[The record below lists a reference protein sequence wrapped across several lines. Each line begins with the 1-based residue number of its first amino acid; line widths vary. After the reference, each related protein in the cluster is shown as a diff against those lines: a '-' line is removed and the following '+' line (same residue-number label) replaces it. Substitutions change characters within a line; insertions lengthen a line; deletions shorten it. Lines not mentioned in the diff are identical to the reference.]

1 MPNINDVRN
10 MVNQARFNQTKAED
24 DLGIKWGPTVFKKDF
39 TNISLTTVV
48 YDAMQHLMSE
58 GATVVH
64 DCHVIHGVKRYTI
77 EVWYG
82 CHEIIEDP
90 RDGQPISPDNL

>member
-1 MPNINDVRN
+1 MSEHDVRN
-10 MVNQARFNQTKAED
+10 LVNQMRFNQTLAND
-24 DLGIKWGPTVFKKDF
+24 RLKWGPTVFKKDF

-48 YDAMQHLMSE
+48 YDAMQHLISE
-58 GATVVH
+58 GATIVH
-64 DCHVIHGVKRYTI
+64 DCNVIHGIKRYTI

-90 RDGQPISPDNL
+90 RDGSPISPDNL